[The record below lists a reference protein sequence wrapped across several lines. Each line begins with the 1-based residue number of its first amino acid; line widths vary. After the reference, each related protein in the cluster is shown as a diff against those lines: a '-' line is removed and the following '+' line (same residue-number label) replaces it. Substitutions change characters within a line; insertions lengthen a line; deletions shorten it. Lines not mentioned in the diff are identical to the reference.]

1 VSAKAHQSSSAVAEG
16 DKGDEVVPEARSPED
31 ERQRLKLVMRAEEG
45 KRELESKE
53 EMCGAPL
60 GV

>member
-16 DKGDEVVPEARSPED
+16 DKGDEVVPEARSLED
-31 ERQRLKLVMRAEEG
+31 ERQRLKLITRAEEG
-45 KRELESKE
+45 KRELESKGE
-53 EMCGAPL
+53 RCGVPL

>member
-1 VSAKAHQSSSAVAEG
+1 VAEG

-31 ERQRLKLVMRAEEG
+31 ERQRLKLITRAEEG
-45 KRELESKE
+45 KRELESKGE
-53 EMCGAPL
+53 RCGVPL